1 VTRKSSV
8 DEIKTAIQLSLI
20 RNPYTGGFYVDT
32 EKLRKILASVWD
44 SGYLS
49 GLDDGINNALYADLS
64 GNPFS

>member
-1 VTRKSSV
+1 MV
-8 DEIKTAIQLSLI
+8 
-20 RNPYTGGFYVDT
+20 RNPYTGGFYIDA

-49 GLDDGINNALYADLS
+49 GLDDGINDALYADRS